1 MWQYEGCFL
10 TKFPDRCGVIKWTN
24 FRYRAE
30 CDTKKRAL
38 SRKGERAEEACL
50 MLLPDLFFALGGG
63 HWGLCDEEGI
73 GVHGEDANSDGESDL
88 LRRRVGS
95 CHNF

>member
-1 MWQYEGCFL
+1 MRRFIIS
-10 TKFPDRCGVIKWTN
+10 DHCGAI
-24 FRYRAE
+24 RAE
-30 CDTKKRAL
+30 KPLGIGLRVRRKSAL
-38 SRKGERAEEACL
+38 SRKGEHTKETYF
-50 MLLPDLFFALGGG
+50 MLLPDLFFTLGGG
-63 HWGLCDEEGI
+63 HRGLCDEEGV

>member
-1 MWQYEGCFL
+1 MRQ
-10 TKFPDRCGVIKWTN
+10 KSAR
-24 FRYRAE
+24 
-30 CDTKKRAL
+30 
-38 SRKGERAEEACL
+38 SRKGERAEGAYL

-63 HWGLCDEEGI
+63 HWGLCDEEGV

>member
-1 MWQYEGCFL
+1 MERYSGRTFGIEL
-10 TKFPDRCGVIKWTN
+10 SVIRKSA
-24 FRYRAE
+24 R
-30 CDTKKRAL
+30 

-63 HWGLCDEEGI
+63 HWGLCDEEGV

>member
-1 MWQYEGCFL
+1 MSVHHFRPLWSDKGGKNSRHRVEG
-10 TKFPDRCGVIKWTN
+10 
-24 FRYRAE
+24 E
-30 CDTKKRAL
+30 TKKRAL
-38 SRKGERAEEACL
+38 PKGRAHER
-50 MLLPDLFFALGGG
+50 DLFHVVARSIFALGGG
-63 HWGLCDEEGI
+63 HWGLCDEEGV

>member
-1 MWQYEGCFL
+1 MRGLFFNKVPRPLWSDKGGKPLGIGLRVRQ
-10 TKFPDRCGVIKWTN
+10 KSAR
-24 FRYRAE
+24 
-30 CDTKKRAL
+30 
-38 SRKGERAEEACL
+38 SRKGERAEGAYF

>member
-1 MWQYEGCFL
+1 
-10 TKFPDRCGVIKWTN
+10 
-24 FRYRAE
+24 
-30 CDTKKRAL
+30 
-38 SRKGERAEEACL
+38 

-63 HWGLCDEEGI
+63 HWGLCDEEGG
-73 GVHGEDANSDGESDL
+73 GVHGEDADSDGESDL